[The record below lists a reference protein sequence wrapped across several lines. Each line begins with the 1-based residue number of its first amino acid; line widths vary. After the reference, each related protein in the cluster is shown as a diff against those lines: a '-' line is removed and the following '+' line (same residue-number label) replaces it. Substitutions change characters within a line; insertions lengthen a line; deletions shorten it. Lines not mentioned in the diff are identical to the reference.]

1 MKNILA
7 EQLANIDN
15 YQEKADFFLK
25 QTKTTFS
32 YKFAKVVKGYPND
45 NKDKEK
51 RNSFKVT
58 LKNEKASYTFNF
70 YGSINDYQQRKQ
82 TLTSYNV
89 LACLIKTEPNLSL
102 EGFMREYGYEVGI
115 ESQSDYKRI
124 NKIHEAVL
132 SEYANL
138 KRLFSQSELE
148 AMIEIY

>member
-32 YKFAKVVKGYPND
+32 YKFSKVVKGFPND

-51 RNSFKVT
+51 RNYFKVT

-70 YGSINDYQQRKQ
+70 YGSINDYQKGDD
-82 TLTSYNV
+82 TLTPYDV
-89 LACLIKTEPNLSL
+89 LACLIKTEPSLSL
-102 EGFMREYGYEVGI
+102 EGFMRDYGYEI

-124 NKIHEAVL
+124 NKIHEAVI
-132 SEYANL
+132 SEFANL

-148 AMIEIY
+148 AMTEIN

>member
-15 YQEKADFFLK
+15 YQEKANFFLK
-25 QTKTTFS
+25 ETKTTFS
-32 YKFAKVVKGYPND
+32 YKFAKVIKGFPND

-58 LKNEKASYTFNF
+58 LKNVKASYTFNF
-70 YGSINDYQQRKQ
+70 YGSINDYQQGNE
-82 TLTSYNV
+82 TLTPYDI
-89 LACLIKTEPNLSL
+89 LACLIKTEPSLSL
-102 EGFMREYGYEVGI
+102 EGFMREYGYEI

-124 NKIHEAVL
+124 NKIHEAVI
-132 SEYANL
+132 SEFANL

-148 AMIEIY
+148 AMTEIN

>member
-25 QTKTTFS
+25 QTKTTFV
-32 YKFAKVVKGYPND
+32 YKFAKVVKGFPND

-51 RNSFKVT
+51 RNSFEIT
-58 LKNEKASYTFNF
+58 LKNQKASYTFNF
-70 YGSINDYQQRKQ
+70 YGSINDYQQGKQ
-82 TLTSYNV
+82 TLTPYDV
-89 LACLIKTEPNLSL
+89 LACLTKTEPSLSL
-102 EGFMREYGYEVGI
+102 QGFMSEYGYEI

-124 NKIHEAVL
+124 NKIHEAVIN
-132 SEYANL
+132 EYANL

-148 AMIEIY
+148 AMTEIN